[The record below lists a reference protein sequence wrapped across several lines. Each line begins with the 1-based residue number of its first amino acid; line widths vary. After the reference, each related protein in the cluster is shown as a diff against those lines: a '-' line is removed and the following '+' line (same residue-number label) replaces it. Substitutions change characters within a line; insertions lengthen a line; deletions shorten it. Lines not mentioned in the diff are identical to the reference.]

1 MRLFFWDSLAHVN
14 PPPSPSPWHHSAPLC
29 TSHHSTWKHS
39 PWATALMMI
48 TPRAQLCVGVS
59 VCISVCA
66 RALCMCVRV
75 CVYLTQLTRPHQGWL
90 AGLLWLRTNALRQSV
105 WKRQSVSTCVVCGG
119 RWGGCEERG
128 RWMWGKGKVDGWVW
142 VQACSWTLIN
152 VACHSRISASICT
165 SLVHNPSAMSRE
177 PWLWCPFYYSRF
189 SYTSS
194 SLKIEVIN
202 DTLMVWPSVQEV
214 EKCEMLNYLIEMSNE
229 RDSTIR
235 LHGEVFSIHM
245 ENYHFIFA
253 LLHRNTCLNGTRYWR
268 KATA

>member
-1 MRLFFWDSLAHVN
+1 MGNSINDDHAQ
-14 PPPSPSPWHHSAPLC
+14 
-29 TSHHSTWKHS
+29 STVMCWRQCVHKCV
-39 PWATALMMI
+39 
-48 TPRAQLCVGVS
+48 RAGFVH
-59 VCISVCA
+59 VCA
-66 RALCMCVRV
+66 RV
-75 CVYLTQLTRPHQGWL
+75 CVLDSIDTSSPGLTRRFVMVAYECAPTKCLEATKCFYVRCVWGKVR
-90 AGLLWLRTNALRQSV
+90 GL
-105 WKRQSVSTCVVCGG
+105 
-119 RWGGCEERG
+119 
-128 RWMWGKGKVDGWVW
+128 WGKGKVDGWVW